1 MSVSLPSSHMGSSS
15 WKGAPGEAK
24 PKGFWLKA
32 DTELIVYGATE
43 SDAKLTVQGKP
54 VALRPDGS
62 FSLRFYLPDGKQ
74 EYPIHAVSAD
84 GTMEREIT
92 FIVKRDS
99 KTKGF

>member
-1 MSVSLPSSHMGSSS
+1 MGASS
-15 WKGAPGEAK
+15 WKGKPGEK

-43 SDAKLTVQGKP
+43 PDARLTVQGKP

-74 EYPIHAVSAD
+74 EYPIHAVSND

-92 FIVKRDS
+92 FVVNRS
-99 KTKGF
+99 SSSKGF